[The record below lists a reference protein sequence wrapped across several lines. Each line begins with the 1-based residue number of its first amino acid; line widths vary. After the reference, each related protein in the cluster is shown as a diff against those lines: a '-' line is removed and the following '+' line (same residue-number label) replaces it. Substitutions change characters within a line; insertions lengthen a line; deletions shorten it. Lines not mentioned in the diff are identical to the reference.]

1 MKAIGIIRTVKTEAE
16 INAACEAL
24 AALLRRRLREARK
37 AAREG
42 GKVRLTAT
50 VATKGGAA

>member
-1 MKAIGIIRTVKTEAE
+1 MKATGIVRTVKTEAE
-16 INAACEAL
+16 INAACDAL
-24 AALLRRRLREARK
+24 AAMLRRRLRDARK

-50 VATKGGAA
+50 VEAKGAA